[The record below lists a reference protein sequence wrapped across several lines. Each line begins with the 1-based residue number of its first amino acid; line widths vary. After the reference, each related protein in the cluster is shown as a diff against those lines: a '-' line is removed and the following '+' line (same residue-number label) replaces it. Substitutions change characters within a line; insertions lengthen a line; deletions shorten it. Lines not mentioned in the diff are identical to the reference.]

1 MTSIFWEDLRS
12 GSCLPDIVVPMTASR
27 LVIAAGSN
35 RDFNGIHVNREMAEA
50 AGAPDVFANNHLLQ
64 GFWERAVR
72 SAVGS
77 SAVILALRS
86 FRMVRL
92 NIVGSTLVVS
102 SRVGRLWPDPDG
114 GFVELRVECS
124 MNGQVTVG
132 PGRVL
137 AALPRRGGHGGTG
150 LYRLASR
157 KPDEFETAVDY
168 E

>member
-12 GSCLPDIVVPMTASR
+12 GARLPDLVVPMTASR

-64 GFWERAVR
+64 GLWERAVR

-77 SAVILALRS
+77 GAVILALRS

-92 NIVGSTLVVS
+92 NVVGSTVVVS
-102 SRVGRLWPDPDG
+102 SQVGRLWPDPEG
-114 GFVELRVECS
+114 GFAELRIECS
-124 MNGQVTVG
+124 MNGEVTVG

-137 AALPRRGGHGGTG
+137 AALPRRGEPGGAV

-157 KPDEFETAVDY
+157 KPKEFETAVDH